1 MSNRRSFI
9 RNSVL
14 MAGAI
19 TLPQFNLKGQNDEL
33 PEIFSDDENY
43 WKAVRAQFPLTSERI
58 FLNNGTMGPSP
69 FKVLKTLQDEM
80 HLIEST
86 GRYGG
91 NEEEAIEALSKFIG
105 SAADEISLTRNVT
118 EGINIIC
125 WGLNL
130 KKGDEVILTKHEHV
144 GNAGPWL
151 NRAKIDGIV
160 IKTLDLGFTAEE
172 TIENFKKIITKKTK
186 AISLPHIPCTIGQ
199 ILPIKE
205 ICQITKEHGI
215 YSFIDGAHPPGMIV
229 LDMKDLGCDFY
240 ASCCHKWMNGP
251 KGTGFLYISA
261 AKRNEVQAYYGGGG
275 MDTGWDMYVENPQL
289 KGYVDNGHRYYYGTQ
304 NSALFKGITAAID
317 FQNQL
322 GRNHI
327 ENRVR
332 TLATYLQDHLINL
345 NPAIQMLT
353 PTEARSRG
361 AQVSFKIKD
370 RDVSELQ
377 KKCSDKLIITR
388 YVPENN
394 INCLRIST
402 HIYNTYQEI
411 DTFLETVD
419 EFVKS

>member
-19 TLPQFNLKGQNDEL
+19 TLPQFNLTGQNDEL
-33 PEIFSDDENY
+33 PAIFSDDENY
-43 WKAVRAQFPLTSERI
+43 WKAVRAQFPLTSDRI

-69 FKVLKTLQDEM
+69 FQVLKTLQDEM
-80 HLIEST
+80 LLIEST

-91 NEEEAIEALSKFIG
+91 NEEEAIESLSKFIG
-105 SAADEISLTRNVT
+105 STADEISLTRNVT

-251 KGTGFLYISA
+251 KGTAFLYISA
-261 AKRNEVQAYYGGGG
+261 SKRNEIQAYYGGGG
-275 MDTGWDMYVENPQL
+275 MDTGWDMHTENPQL

-304 NSALFKGITAAID
+304 NSALFKGISAAID

-322 GRNHI
+322 GRTHI
-327 ENRVR
+327 EARVR
-332 TLATYLQDHLINL
+332 KLATYLQDHLINL
-345 NPAIQMLT
+345 HPTIEMLT
-353 PTEARSRG
+353 PTEAQSRG

-377 KKCSDKLIITR
+377 KKCLDKLITTR

-402 HIYNTYQEI
+402 HIYNSYQEI

>member
-9 RNSVL
+9 RNSFL

-33 PEIFSDDENY
+33 PAIFSDDENY

-69 FKVLKTLQDEM
+69 FRVLNTLQDEM
-80 HLIEST
+80 FLIEST

-91 NEEEAIEALSKFIG
+91 NEEDAIESLSKFIG
-105 SAADEISLTRNVT
+105 SATDEISLTRNVT

-172 TIENFKKIITKKTK
+172 TIENFKKIISKKTK

-205 ICQITKEHGI
+205 ICQITKELDI

-229 LDMKDLGCDFY
+229 IDMKDLGCDFY

-251 KGTGFLYISA
+251 KGTAFLYISA

-275 MDTGWDMYVENPQL
+275 MDTGWDMHAENPQL

-304 NSALFKGITAAID
+304 NAALFKGISAAID
-317 FQNQL
+317 FQNQI

-327 ENRVR
+327 EARVR
-332 TLATYLQDHLINL
+332 KLATYLQDHLINL
-345 NPAIQMLT
+345 HPTIEMLT
-353 PTEARSRG
+353 PTEAKSRG
-361 AQVSFKIKD
+361 AQVSFKIKN

-377 KKCSDKLIITR
+377 KKCLDKLITTR